1 MRDACQRIE
10 RYTGGISW
18 DMFADNETKSKVR

>member
-10 RYTGGISW
+10 RYTGGVSW
-18 DMFADNETKSKVR
+18 EAFAENDENNVR